1 MSEEPEPPGNELGEE
16 RRPARKWIA
25 LALLAALAG
34 LAWKTIDPGKIRTA
48 VVVVLAAFGLRI
60 MLTASA
66 SR

>member
-1 MSEEPEPPGNELGEE
+1 MSEEPEPPGTGVDEDRN
-16 RRPARKWIA
+16 PARKWIA

-34 LAWKTIDPGKIRTA
+34 LAWKTIDPGKIRA
-48 VVVVLAAFGLRI
+48 VVLILLAAFGLRI